1 MLAMEKV
8 TQELLKHVHHL
19 LGRIEGPLSFRIII
33 QPVVAMVLAVR
44 AGLKDAREG
53 RPPHLWAILTDS
65 VHRGQLLRESW
76 KDVAKVFIAAFI
88 IDLIYEI
95 IALRRIYPLQSV
107 IVATTLALIPY
118 LIIRGPVNRIARYW
132 HLRHKAA

>member
-1 MLAMEKV
+1 MENF
-8 TQELLKHVHHL
+8 TQQILKHMEQLV
-19 LGRIEGPLSFRIII
+19 GRIEGPLSFRIII
-33 QPVVAMVLAVR
+33 QPLVAVILAVR

-65 VHRGQLLRESW
+65 GHRGELCRETW
-76 KDVAKVFIAAFI
+76 KDVAKVFIMAFI

-95 IALRRIYPLQSV
+95 IALRQIHPLQSL

-118 LIIRGPVNRIARYW
+118 LLLRGPVNRIARHW
-132 HLRHKAA
+132 RHAHKGS